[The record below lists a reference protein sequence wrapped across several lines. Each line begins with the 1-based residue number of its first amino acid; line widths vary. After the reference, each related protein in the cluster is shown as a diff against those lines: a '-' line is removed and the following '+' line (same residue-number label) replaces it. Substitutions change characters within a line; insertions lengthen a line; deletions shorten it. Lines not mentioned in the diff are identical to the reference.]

1 MTNFQIPAADQM
13 YSSIHTYKENDDHR
27 NNMIQKLNNSNI
39 SKEGLSFLN
48 FAIAKSYT
56 DIKNHSESVNIL

>member
-1 MTNFQIPAADQM
+1 MNNKFPNNATADQM

-56 DIKNHSESVNIL
+56 DIKNH